1 MKNWK
6 KNLLLAIGI
15 TVAMGA
21 VIFNSHSKYAAFVE
35 QFDYSKAQATGLPMF
50 VEFGRQACPP
60 CKRMV
65 PVLKSLS
72 KTHSEDFA
80 IGYVDVIKDRQAGLE
95 HKIEATTPTLIFYD
109 KDAKELARVVGFM
122 SEEDILKKWKQ
133 LEVNFYSTE

>member
-35 QFDYSKAQATGLPMF
+35 QFDYSKAQATGLPML
-50 VEFGRQACPP
+50 VEFGFQACPP

-80 IGYVDVIKDRQAGLE
+80 IGYVDIMKDRQAKLE
-95 HKIEATTPTLIFYD
+95 NEIKVTPTLIFQD
-109 KDAKELARVVGFM
+109 KDGKELFRWEGRM
-122 SEEDILKKWKQ
+122 SQDQTIAKWND
-133 LEVNFYSTE
+133 LEVISSVSL